1 MRTND
6 SDVGARLRALLPAHV
21 VPEIEA
27 APNLSLFVGG
37 DEGPVRAL
45 HRLYRGA
52 LVAVHT
58 RSEGRLLRAVLA
70 HLDGF
75 ADLPPDVIRLNARV
89 LVRDGAAVLVS
100 ARLGGNLDRIERRLE
115 RLGYQVTDVEGA
127 PVDRETAEVVLW
139 SPRLEI
145 APDALAD
152 LEREHP
158 RERREFAL
166 APARL
171 PIRGLVTFAG
181 DPETDGQRSP
191 ARRLVDLAHL
201 VFGRDGLVH
210 AADLELLG
218 RLDDRGFVTRVPPLE
233 DRELLELIGSLS

>member
-1 MRTND
+1 
-6 SDVGARLRALLPAHV
+6 
-21 VPEIEA
+21 
-27 APNLSLFVGG
+27 
-37 DEGPVRAL
+37 VREL

-52 LVAVHT
+52 QVVVHT
-58 RSEGRLLRAVLA
+58 RSGGRLLRAALA

-75 ADLPPDVIRLNARV
+75 ADLAPEVIRLNARV

-100 ARLGGNLDRIERRLE
+100 AALTGQLDRIERRLE
-115 RLGYQVTDVEGA
+115 RLGYQVADVEGA
-127 PVDRETAEVVLW
+127 PVDRATTEVVLW

-145 APDALAD
+145 DPDALAD

-158 RERREFAL
+158 RERREFPL

-171 PIRGLVTFAG
+171 PIRCLVTFAG
-181 DPETDGQRSP
+181 ELAANGQRSP

-201 VFGRDGLVH
+201 VIGRDGLVH

-218 RLDDRGFVTRVPPLE
+218 RLDDQGFVTRVPLLE